1 MRIKISRS
9 QWEEMGRKGG
19 WMRTSQEYTYDTLPS
34 SGPRDTSIPPKKM
47 PESIKSAPKKEWDI
61 YNQPPAKFMYF
72 INLDERGSFYAD
84 VRNTSGNTVFEIKA
98 GNELGPDESS
108 IFEDGYMKNKY
119 DLEGLKEYLV
129 ELGIMKP
136 NQKLVRGN

>member
-1 MRIKISRS
+1 MKIKISKS
-9 QWEEMGRKGG
+9 QWEEVGRKGG
-19 WMRTSQEYTYDTLPS
+19 WLRTAQEYNYDSLPP
-34 SGPRDTSIPPKKM
+34 SGTRDTSSPPKKM
-47 PESIKSAPKKEWDI
+47 PESTIKPAPKKKWDI
-61 YNQPPAKFMYF
+61 YNQSPAEFQYF

-84 VRNTSGNTVFEIKA
+84 VRNTSGKTVYEIKA
-98 GNELGPDESS
+98 GN

-119 DLEGLKEYLV
+119 DLDGLKNYLV